1 MIDNLFTVFQQV
13 LILFLLM
20 GAGYIFN
27 KAKVLDKNSCK
38 KLSDIVVT
46 YVAPC
51 VIIKSFIRDYDA
63 SMMKMLFLALAFS
76 ALLHV
81 FMIVSSKL
89 VIRISDDKK
98 RRVAVYAT
106 VFSNAGFVAL
116 PLQEAILGGD
126 GVFYGAAYIVI
137 FNIAMWSFG
146 VVEMSGDKSMV
157 TPKKLLVSPG
167 IIGVVVG
174 VIVFA
179 FSIKPP
185 FVVTSVLSYMSAL
198 NVPLPMFVIGYHLA
212 ETDILHAF
220 KEKDLYFSL
229 VLRMIVYPLAAI
241 LILKLLNVESV
252 LAIAL
257 AIAVSSP
264 VGATVSMFSEKFG
277 SDTEFSVKLVSVS
290 TLISI
295 ITMPLLI
302 AFAQMIF

>member
-1 MIDNLFTVFQQV
+1 MISNLFTVFQQV
-13 LILFLLM
+13 LILFLLI

-27 KAKVLDKNSCK
+27 RAKVLDKSSCK
-38 KLSDIVVT
+38 KISDIVVT

-63 SMMKMLFLALAFS
+63 SMMKMLLLALGLS
-76 ALLHV
+76 VLLHII
-81 FMIVSSKL
+81 MIAVSKA

-98 RRVAVYAT
+98 RRVATYAA

-116 PLQEAILGGD
+116 PLQEAILGSE

-167 IIGVVVG
+167 IIGVVIG
-174 VIVFA
+174 IIVFV

-185 FVVTSVLSYMSAL
+185 MVITSVLDYMSAL

-212 ETDILHAF
+212 KTDILHAF
-220 KEKDLYFSL
+220 KEKNLYFCML
-229 VLRMIVYPLAAI
+229 LRMIIYPIVAI
-241 LILKLLNVESV
+241 LILKLLNADSV

-257 AIAVSSP
+257 AIGVSSP
-264 VGATVSMFSEKFG
+264 VGATVSMFSEKFDG
-277 SDTEFSVKLVSVS
+277 DTEFSVKLVSAS
-290 TLISI
+290 TLMSI

>member
-38 KLSDIVVT
+38 KISDIVVT

-81 FMIVSSKL
+81 FMIASSKL
-89 VIRISDDKK
+89 VIKMPDDKK

-146 VVEMSGDKSMV
+146 VVEMSGDKTMV

-174 VIVFA
+174 VIIFA

-185 FVVTSVLSYMSAL
+185 PT
-198 NVPLPMFVIGYHLA
+198 
-212 ETDILHAF
+212 E
-220 KEKDLYFSL
+220 
-229 VLRMIVYPLAAI
+229 
-241 LILKLLNVESV
+241 
-252 LAIAL
+252 
-257 AIAVSSP
+257 P
-264 VGATVSMFSEKFG
+264 VFCS
-277 SDTEFSVKLVSVS
+277 
-290 TLISI
+290 
-295 ITMPLLI
+295 
-302 AFAQMIF
+302 